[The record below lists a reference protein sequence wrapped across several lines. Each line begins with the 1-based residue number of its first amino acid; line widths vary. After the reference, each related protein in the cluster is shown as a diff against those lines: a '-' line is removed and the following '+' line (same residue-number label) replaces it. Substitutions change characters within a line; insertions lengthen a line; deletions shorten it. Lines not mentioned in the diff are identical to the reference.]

1 MGRGVPHFAF
11 AKRRTTMLI
20 NTTTHAVCRLLGG
33 SGLAP
38 LVAVQTKKLPAL
50 LEPISRQPA
59 DTVVQ
64 SSSLPLA
71 A

>member
-1 MGRGVPHFAF
+1 
-11 AKRRTTMLI
+11 MLI

-38 LVAVQTKKLPAL
+38 LIAVQSRKLPAL

-59 DTVVQ
+59 DTVVAQ
-64 SSSLPLA
+64 SCSLPLA

>member
-1 MGRGVPHFAF
+1 
-11 AKRRTTMLI
+11 MLI
-20 NTTTHAVCRLLGG
+20 NTTTHSVCRLLGG

-38 LVAVQTKKLPAL
+38 LVAVQTRKLPAL

-64 SSSLPLA
+64 PSSLPLA